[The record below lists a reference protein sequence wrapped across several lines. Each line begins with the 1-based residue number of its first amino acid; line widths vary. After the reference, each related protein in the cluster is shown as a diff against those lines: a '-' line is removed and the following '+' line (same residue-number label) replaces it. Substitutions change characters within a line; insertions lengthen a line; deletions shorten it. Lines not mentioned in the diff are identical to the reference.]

1 MKALVLHPD
10 MGLRLETVEKPVP
23 AEGEAL
29 VRIHVAALNH
39 RDQWIREGKY
49 AKIQYPALL
58 GSDGCG
64 VVESVGSSGAEW
76 VGKEVLINPSINWGD
91 DERAQSRQYGVL
103 GMPSQGTLAEY
114 CVVPIDRLHTKPAH
128 LTAEEAAALPLA
140 GVTAWRALVTQ
151 AEVREGQNVLIMG
164 IGGGVAHFAFDFA
177 IAKGA
182 NVYVTS
188 GSTQK
193 LARAMELGAKGCAR
207 YTEEGW
213 EKRLRAQSGGMD
225 AAIDGAGGDQMN
237 TLLDV
242 LQPGGRLVCYGA
254 TLGRPSSLNVQ
265 KLFWN
270 QLRIQ
275 GTTMGSDG
283 DFAAMMDFVNSH
295 ALVPTVD
302 SSYAIEQ
309 SIEAFDRMKR
319 GEQFGKIVIR
329 IAP

>member
-1 MKALVLHPD
+1 MKALVLRPD
-10 MGLRLETVEKPVP
+10 TGLLLETVETPVP

-29 VRIHVAALNH
+29 VRIRAAALNH

-49 AKIQYPALL
+49 AKIQYPAIL

-64 VVESVGSSGAEW
+64 VVESVGGSGVEW
-76 VGKEVLINPSINWGD
+76 VGKEVLINPSLHWGN
-91 DERAQSRQYGVL
+91 DERAQSRQFNVL

-114 CVVPIDRLHTKPAH
+114 CVVPIDRLHEKPAH

-140 GVTAWRALVTQ
+140 GLTAWRALATQ
-151 AEVREGQNVLIMG
+151 AEVLAGQNVLIMG
-164 IGGGVAHFAFDFA
+164 IGGGVAHLAFDFA
-177 IAKGA
+177 LAKGA
-182 NVYVTS
+182 HVYVTS
-188 GSTQK
+188 GSMVK
-193 LARAMELGAKGCAR
+193 LSRAMELGATGCAR

-213 EKRLRAQSGGMD
+213 EKRLREESGGMD
-225 AAIDGAGGDQMN
+225 AIIDGAGGDQMN

-242 LQPGGRLVCYGA
+242 LKPGGRLVCYGA

-265 KLFWN
+265 KIFWN

-283 DFAAMMDFVNSH
+283 DFAAMVDFVKSH
-295 ALVPTVD
+295 ALVPAVD

-309 SIEAFDRMKR
+309 SREAFDRMKR

-329 IAP
+329 ITP